1 MFGHHPF
8 KKGGYFWLILIL
20 GILLPFKEIQAQEKP
35 VRQTN
40 YRLMRG
46 NSSDNQVDQI
56 RIMYSRKTGVSR
68 CGECNALPSE
78 VVTVI
83 VPEDHIGITASSRPT
98 VLWFNKEKITQPVRV
113 TFAAVRGKTL
123 LVKNFEGLPQG
134 FITFTIPEDN
144 PGLEI
149 GKVYKWTVTV
159 VLNEKSPSRNLHA
172 QGFIERTPVFAKSG
186 RSYPNCNVDFAR
198 VGIWYD
204 AIACSYSQL
213 NVQKD
218 YPAFYVEDFNHLLE
232 QVNLSELKINH

>member
-1 MFGHHPF
+1 MFGHHSF

-20 GILLPFKEIQAQEKP
+20 GILLPFKGIQAQEKP

-46 NSSDNQVDQI
+46 NSSFNQV
-56 RIMYSRKTGVSR
+56 RITSSRRKTGVLR
-68 CGECNALPSE
+68 CAQCNAPPSE
-78 VVTVI
+78 VVTVL

-98 VLWFNKEKITQPVRV
+98 VLWFNQEKITQPVRV

-123 LVKNFEGLPQG
+123 LVKNFDGLPQG

-159 VLNEKSPSRNLHA
+159 VLNEKNNSMNPYA

-204 AIACSYSQL
+204 AIACSYSQVNKKESYL
-213 NVQKD
+213 
-218 YPAFYVEDFNHLLE
+218 AFPEEDFNSLLE
-232 QVNLSELKINH
+232 QVNLSELKINY